1 VRNRGV
7 FEFISVLG
15 VWWLKRSNDLGANFL
30 LYLRTP
36 YTEPEIETRLGCP
49 VLNSDHVHL
58 SDMTVCMTS
67 SSVHSS
73 FVIQH
78 GGKIKPKI
86 GPKVIHILLALEKLL
101 ALLKFAAFIETCFP
115 IKSRLITAR

>member
-1 VRNRGV
+1 VPH
-7 FEFISVLG
+7 
-15 VWWLKRSNDLGANFL
+15 SNDLGANFL

-36 YTEPEIETRLGCP
+36 GLESEIETRLGCP

-58 SDMTVCMTS
+58 SDMTVFMAS
-67 SSVHSS
+67 SSVHLP

-101 ALLKFAAFIETCFP
+101 TLLKFITFIKTCFP
-115 IKSRLITAR
+115 IKSRLLITSYGLTRLV

>member
-1 VRNRGV
+1 MAQAQGRH
-7 FEFISVLG
+7 
-15 VWWLKRSNDLGANFL
+15 SNDLGANFL

-36 YTEPEIETRLGCP
+36 RIRPEIETRLGCP

-58 SDMTVCMTS
+58 SDMTVYMTS
-67 SSVHSS
+67 SSVHLP

-86 GPKVIHILLALEKLL
+86 GPKVIHILLALEKLFS
-101 ALLKFAAFIETCFP
+101 LLKFVVFIETCFP
-115 IKSRLITAR
+115 IKSSQLTTC